1 MSTALLVVGIVAAT
15 VAALIHVLIFFL
27 ESVAWSRPTVWRGFG
42 IADQA
47 DADVLRPMAFNQG
60 FYNVFLAIGTAV
72 GLLLLT
78 YPAVS
83 IAGLGIVLF
92 ALLSMLLASIVLIT
106 SNPRLLRGALIQGVA
121 PLIGVVFLILAQ
133 VV

>member
-1 MSTALLVVGIVAAT
+1 MSTAFLVIGIVAAGI
-15 VAALIHVLIFFL
+15 AALIHVLIFFM
-27 ESVAWSRPTVWRGFG
+27 ESVLWSRPGVWRGFG
-42 IADQA
+42 VTTQD

-72 GLLLLT
+72 GLLMLT
-78 YPAVS
+78 YPAVVT
-83 IAGLGIVLF
+83 AGLGVVLF

-106 SNPRLLRGALIQGVA
+106 SNPRLLRAALIQGLA
-121 PLIGVVFLILAQ
+121 PLVGVVFLILAQ